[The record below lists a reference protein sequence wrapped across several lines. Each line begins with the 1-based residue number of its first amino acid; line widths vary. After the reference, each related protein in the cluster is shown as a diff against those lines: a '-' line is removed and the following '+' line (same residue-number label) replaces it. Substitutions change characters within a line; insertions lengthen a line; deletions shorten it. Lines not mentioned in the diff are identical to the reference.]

1 LALADLE
8 RNSIVHQPASNAT
21 PGRIGSWF
29 EERVGI
35 SALYQKYGR
44 KAFPVHSTYFFGEM
58 AAFSFIIL
66 MLTGVY
72 LGFMYVPSNSEV
84 TIAGETMPEAYA
96 SILLIESIPV
106 ASLFRNVHHWAAHLM
121 VVSILLH
128 LIRIYFTGT
137 YRKPREINWII
148 GIGLLTLTLAAG
160 FIGYSLPYDSYAVTA
175 TGIGYSIAR
184 SIPWIGGPVSE
195 LVFGGNFPTL
205 GSIPRL
211 YTIHVFILPALLIA
225 VMSLHMLLVV
235 KQKHTQPGYAR
246 KLAEPGR
253 VLGVPMWPYQAL
265 LAGQLLML
273 MFGALF
279 LLSVF
284 VTPHAVQNYG
294 PPGVTTPEVKA
305 EWYVMWMYGLLEII
319 PASWSFNIFGAT
331 IQPNFLGGVV
341 FPGVLFTLVAM
352 VPFLD
357 RTNRK
362 AIKRFEYSEPPRQSP
377 VRLALGTG
385 VLALLGALILAG
397 FSTDFDWSLRFT
409 WLMVLSVPAV
419 ATGLVWLVS
428 TKTYKDER
436 FDPTSEDA
444 PAITSPHMDEFG
456 NPAYQSL
463 NIHQRLDVTFAEAQA
478 LILHLED
485 DERAEAI
492 AELDQIR
499 KKMERDSYGPEW
511 E

>member
-1 LALADLE
+1 MQ
-8 RNSIVHQPASNAT
+8 QPATSA
-21 PGRIGSWF
+21 PQGRVASWF
-29 EERVGI
+29 EERLGL

-58 AAFSFIIL
+58 AGFCFIIL
-66 MLTGVY
+66 VLTGVY
-72 LGFMYVPSNSEV
+72 LGFMYVPSNAEV
-84 TIAGETMPEAYA
+84 TINGETVPEAYA

-106 ASLFRNVHHWAAHLM
+106 ARLFRNVHHWAAHLM

-128 LIRIYFTGT
+128 MIRIYFTGT
-137 YRKPREINWII
+137 YRKPRELNWII
-148 GIGLLTLTLAAG
+148 GVALLTLTLAAG
-160 FIGYSLPYDSYAVTA
+160 FIGYSLPYDAYAVTA

-195 LVFGGNFPTL
+195 LIFGGNFPTL
-205 GSIPRL
+205 GSVPRL
-211 YTIHVFILPALLIA
+211 YTIHVFILPALLFL
-225 VMSLHMLLVV
+225 VMSLHMLLVI
-235 KQKHTQPGYAR
+235 KQKHTQPGYAK

-253 VLGVPMWPYQAL
+253 VLGVPLWPYQAL
-265 LAGQLLML
+265 LAGQLLMI

-279 LLSVF
+279 VLSTLI
-284 VTPHAVQNYG
+284 TPHPVQNYG

-319 PASWSFNIFGAT
+319 PASWTFTIFGST

-341 FPGVLFTLVAM
+341 FPGLIFTTIAL

-385 VLALLGALILAG
+385 VLALLGSLILAG
-397 FSTDFDWSLRFT
+397 FSHDFDWSLQFT
-409 WLMVLSVPAV
+409 WLMVLAVPVISAV
-419 ATGLVWLVS
+419 LVWLVS
-428 TKTYKDER
+428 IKTNGGDH

-444 PAITSPHMDEFG
+444 PSITSPHMDEFG

-463 NIHQRLDVTFAEAQA
+463 SIHQRLDVTLAEAQA
-478 LILHLED
+478 LIGHLEG
-485 DERAEAI
+485 DERDEAI
-492 AELDQIR
+492 AELANVKRRI
-499 KKMERDSYGPEW
+499 EREHFGPEW
-511 E
+511 D

>member
-1 LALADLE
+1 MQQTAGKSD
-8 RNSIVHQPASNAT
+8 SASS
-21 PGRIGSWF
+21 GISGWF
-29 EERVGI
+29 EERLGI

-58 AAFSFIIL
+58 AGFSFIIL
-66 MLTGVY
+66 VLTGVY
-72 LGFMYVPSNSEV
+72 LGFMYVPSNAEV
-84 TIAGETMPEAYA
+84 TINGETMPEAYA

-121 VVSILLH
+121 VVSIILH
-128 LIRIYFTGT
+128 MIRIYFTGT
-137 YRKPREINWII
+137 YRKPREINWVI
-148 GIGLLTLTLAAG
+148 GIVLLTLTLAAG
-160 FIGYSLPYDSYAVTA
+160 FIGYSLPYDSYSVTA

-184 SIPWIGGPVSE
+184 SIPWIGEPVSE
-195 LVFGGNFPTL
+195 LVFGGNFPSL

-211 YTIHVFILPALLIA
+211 YTIHVFILPALLFA
-225 VMSLHMLLVV
+225 VMSLHMLIVI

-246 KLAEPGR
+246 KKAEPGR

-265 LAGQLLML
+265 LAGQLLMI

-279 LLSVF
+279 LLSIF
-284 VTPHAVQNYG
+284 VTPHPVEVYG
-294 PPGVTTPEVKA
+294 PPGVSTPAVKA

-319 PASWSFNIFGAT
+319 PASFSFSLGGTT
-331 IQPNFLGGVV
+331 IQPNFLGGIV
-341 FPGVLFTLVAM
+341 FPGLLFTIIALV
-352 VPFLD
+352 PWLD

-377 VRLALGTG
+377 VRMALGCG
-385 VLALLGALILAG
+385 VLALLGTLILAG
-397 FSTDFDWSLRFT
+397 FSHDFNWSLGFT
-409 WLMVLSVPAV
+409 WLIVGSVPVIAAV
-419 ATGLVWLVS
+419 LVWLVS
-428 TKTYKDER
+428 VKTYKDER

-463 NIHQRLDVTFAEAQA
+463 NIHQRLDVTLAEAQA
-478 LILHLED
+478 LIAHLED
-485 DERAEAI
+485 DEREAAI
-492 AELDQIR
+492 KDLEEVKR
-499 KKMERDSYGPEW
+499 KMEREYYGPNW